1 MKISRDEADQFE
13 KFGVKFWDYF
23 GGDAEDIEILREETD
38 KGHLEEYLNEECTFY
53 YYIIEGEGSFF
64 LDREE
69 IEVEAGDLVVAEPMT
84 KVYYLGEMDVLLISS
99 PPWSE
104 EQERHIRY
112 VDENGNTVPDEDRE

>member
-1 MKISRDEADQFE
+1 MKISRDDADQFE

-23 GGDAEDIEILREETD
+23 GGDAADIEILREETQ

-99 PPWSE
+99 PPWRE

-112 VDENGNTVPDEDRE
+112 VDKNGDTVSEEERE